1 MGPCVEVRCTFVSLL
16 AVLSRR
22 SFCCANTLMKL
33 LEKNVNLGFV
43 KLQILDVKNNT
54 YVSLFKQ

>member
-1 MGPCVEVRCTFVSLL
+1 
-16 AVLSRR
+16 
-22 SFCCANTLMKL
+22 MKL